1 MREIIAV
8 LTGFCIGAVFS
19 LYLLIGYLTNSSP
32 YTYPLQYDPRMDE
45 VKLMREVLRRQ
56 EFILKRMKAW
66 DKSYWKRLG
75 VEIQPE

>member
-19 LYLLIGYLTNSSP
+19 LCLIGYLINSSP
-32 YTYPLQYDPRMDE
+32 YTCPLQYDPRMDE
-45 VKLMREVLRRQ
+45 VKLMREVLKRQ

-75 VEIQPE
+75 IDIEPE